1 VGRRRIHCTL
11 DLILDDV
18 AIDCLCRAADLV
30 LILSLAP
37 PILNSV
43 ISSQHGNDLRLNRE
57 LTKMLEI
64 DGDLSTPWNAY

>member
-1 VGRRRIHCTL
+1 
-11 DLILDDV
+11 
-18 AIDCLCRAADLV
+18 
-30 LILSLAP
+30 
-37 PILNSV
+37 V